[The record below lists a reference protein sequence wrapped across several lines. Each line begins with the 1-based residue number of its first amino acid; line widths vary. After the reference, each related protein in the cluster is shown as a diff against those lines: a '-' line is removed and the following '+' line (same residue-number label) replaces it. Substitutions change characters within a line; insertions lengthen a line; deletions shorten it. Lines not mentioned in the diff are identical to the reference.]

1 VYYFFQSG
9 LRGGN
14 LVRLAIRDG
23 SVKLADGKL
32 DLGELQLVGRT
43 NRSRAF
49 ADTYSKVRILTT
61 MLLVV
66 AQLKKNLFCVL
77 LYL

>member
-1 VYYFFQSG
+1 VYFFFQSG

-14 LVRLAIRDG
+14 LVRLAIG